1 MKKIAVL
8 AIIALTGI
16 CHAEAQTF
24 LDRLKKP
31 GKGKVTVT
39 QDTTIDQLVNGNTT
53 PTTKPEHRTDR
64 KTPTEK
70 STPQEKNTNTEK
82 KTHTDKN
89 APTENK
95 THTEKEK
102 PVDTSSSET
111 DTRKKVMKNTHKVT
125 GYRVQ
130 VFTGGNTRN
139 DRIKAENVGNAIKR
153 KFPEQPIYVHFYSPR
168 WICRVGNF
176 RTYEEAH
183 ELLQEVHK
191 MGYKQASIVRGK
203 ISVQY

>member
-39 QDTTIDQLVNGNTT
+39 QDTTIDHLVNGNTT

-95 THTEKEK
+95 THTEKEN